1 MSEFHVNAVRLG
13 PFTRH
18 PNADSL
24 DITKVFDYT
33 VVAKRGNFS
42 EGDLVAYV
50 PIDSVVPDN
59 EEWHWLAP
67 VNSDGSER
75 FSVGQVPERYRI
87 IEAKKI
93 RGIFSQGCLSP
104 LPPRPGVGPGKLWK
118 EGDDV
123 AEAMGITKYDPPV
136 PMSTFGECEAA
147 PSGWVFPTY
156 TDIEG
161 LRRYPGILQPGEV
174 VVATEKI
181 HGANGRYVHDGERL
195 WVGSHTQIKK
205 RDEKNMWWQVAI
217 ADGLEEKL
225 AKAPFHVFF
234 GEVYGQV
241 QDLKYGIKSGCR
253 FLVFDV
259 FNVKAMR
266 YLDHDVAT
274 SLAAS
279 CGLKWVPTLYR
290 GPWSPEPGQQLMAE
304 GKTTVTDT
312 QEVTFGNNVAV
323 LISSG
328 PEHVREGFVVKP
340 IVERWHQEVGRVI
353 LKRHGEGYL
362 LRKKK

>member
-1 MSEFHVNAVRLG
+1 MLGTGETMSEFHVNVIRLG

-33 VVAKRGNFS
+33 VIAKQGNFK
-42 EGDLVAYV
+42 EGDLVVYI

-67 VNSDGSER
+67 RNSDGSER
-75 FSVGQVPERYRI
+75 FAIGQVPERYRV

-104 LPPRPGVGPGKLWK
+104 LPPGDWK

-123 AEAMGITKYDPPV
+123 RAAMGITKYEPPV
-136 PMSTFGECEAA
+136 PTTTGGEVEA
-147 PSGWVFPTY
+147 PPKGWVFPTY

-161 LRRYPGILQPGEV
+161 LRRYPDVLQPGEEV
-174 VVATEKI
+174 ILTEKI
-181 HGANGRYVHDGERL
+181 HGANARYVHDGERL
-195 WVGSHTQIKK
+195 WVGSHGQIKR
-205 RDEKNMWWQVAI
+205 RDPDVLWWQVAI
-217 ADGLEEKL
+217 ADKLEERL
-225 AKAPFHVFF
+225 AQAPGMVFF

-241 QDLKYGIKSGCR
+241 QDLKYGVKSGAK
-253 FLVFDV
+253 FAVFDV
-259 FNVKAMR
+259 YDVKAQR
-266 YLDHDVAT
+266 YLDFDAAHA
-274 SLAAS
+274 LAS
-279 CGLKWVPTLYR
+279 QLQLPWVPILGR
-290 GPWSPEPGQQLMAE
+290 GPWNPDELNPLCE
-304 GKTTVTDT
+304 GKSTLAD
-312 QEVTFGNNVAV
+312 N
-323 LISSG
+323 
-328 PEHVREGFVVKP
+328 VREGFVVRPVK
-340 IVERWHQEVGRVI
+340 ERWDERVGRVV

>member
-1 MSEFHVNAVRLG
+1 MSEFHVNVVKLG
-13 PFTRH
+13 PFTKH

-33 VVAKRGNFS
+33 VIAKQGNFK
-42 EGDLVAYV
+42 EGDLVVYV

-67 VNSDGSER
+67 LNSDGSER
-75 FSVGQVPERYRI
+75 FPIGQVPEKYRI

-104 LPPRPGVGPGKLWK
+104 LPAPRPGVGPGRWWK

-123 AEAMGITKYDPPV
+123 CEAMGITKYDPPV

-147 PSGWVFPTY
+147 PKGWAFPTY

-161 LRRYPGILQPGEV
+161 LRRYPNVLSPGEEV
-174 VVATEKI
+174 VVTEKI

-195 WVGSHTQIKK
+195 WVGSHTQVKK

-217 ADGLEEKL
+217 AEDLEGKL
-225 AKAPFHVFF
+225 VNVPFFVFF
-234 GEVYGQV
+234 GEVFGQV
-241 QDLKYGIKSGCR
+241 QDLKYGVKSGCKFR
-253 FLVFDV
+253 AFDV
-259 FNVKAMR
+259 FSVKEMR
-266 YLDHDVAT
+266 YLDDDRARE
-274 SLAAS
+274 LAAMV
-279 CGLKWVPTLYR
+279 GIEWVPTLFHGMWDPDAVNPMCEGR
-290 GPWSPEPGQQLMAE
+290 STLAE
-304 GKTTVTDT
+304 
-312 QEVTFGNNVAV
+312 N
-323 LISSG
+323 
-328 PEHVREGFVVKP
+328 VREGFVIKPVK
-340 IVERWHQEVGRVI
+340 ERWHDEVGRVI

-362 LRKKK
+362 LRKKKG